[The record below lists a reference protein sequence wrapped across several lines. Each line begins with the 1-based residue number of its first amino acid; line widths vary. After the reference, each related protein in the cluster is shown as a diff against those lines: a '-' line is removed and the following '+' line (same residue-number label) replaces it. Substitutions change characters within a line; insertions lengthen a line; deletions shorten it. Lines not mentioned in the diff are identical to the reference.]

1 MEEWL
6 ASVVQTWGYLGLA
19 LAVFLTNATLFVG
32 IPTPTYIILAVALG
46 MDPLLVTLVSGIA
59 SAAGETTGYIIGLT
73 GRKALE
79 RKGGKNYIVRWQK
92 TFSKYGFFAIVLI
105 AALPFPPDDIAG
117 ILAGAVGYEYW
128 KFFLATF
135 IGKIVKYGATAYLT
149 VLGIQAAS
157 WLGYG

>member
-6 ASVVQTWGYLGLA
+6 ATAVQTWGYLGLA

-32 IPTPTYIILAVALG
+32 IPTPTYVILAVALG
-46 MDPLLVTLVSGIA
+46 MNPLLVALVSGIA
-59 SAAGETTGYIIGLT
+59 SAAGETTGYIVGLT

-79 RKGGKNYIVRWQK
+79 SKGYKEHIMRWQK
-92 TFSKYGFFAIVLI
+92 TFSKHGFLAIVFI

-117 ILAGAVGYEYW
+117 ILAGTVGYEYW

-135 IGKIVKYGATAYLT
+135 VGKTIKYGVTAYLT
-149 VLGIQAAS
+149 VLGIQATG
-157 WLGYG
+157 WLCC